1 MRATRAN
8 QPDGFVQI
16 DVEAGGELDGVA
28 GPEAGSLELLST
40 PELDALPLGLLRD
53 DRFCRSH
60 SVEPFVAMF
69 LQLFGQTTPEDV
81 PIPGDPEI

>member
-1 MRATRAN
+1 
-8 QPDGFVQI
+8 
-16 DVEAGGELDGVA
+16 
-28 GPEAGSLELLST
+28 
-40 PELDALPLGLLRD
+40 LLRD

-69 LQLFGQTTPEDV
+69 FPVFGQTTQKDV

>member
-40 PELDALPLGLLRD
+40 PELDALPLG
-53 DRFCRSH
+53 SA
-60 SVEPFVAMF
+60 P
-69 LQLFGQTTPEDV
+69 
-81 PIPGDPEI
+81 